1 MLLSNYYLIFV
12 CNFSVTPLSE
22 NFNFVLNKDDYLNVE
37 ENIDTVTEK
46 EVKKKKRKKQKEIN
60 DENIPPEDMNIKI
73 NDKKKNEESASAS
86 STPER
91 RITKKSSI
99 VDNPKVI
106 SAIENIEKL
115 HAELVRT
122 VDDDDDEMK
131 SKTLTM
137 LKDIASQ
144 NINTLPSLVSD
155 GRITKRK
162 RLRVR
167 KSKKNNQ
174 SMVSSLSDGESTTPH
189 RNNTVVLLNGKIN
202 SHIRFVSFTACIDC
216 GAKVNRVLCDFRFQS
231 NDTSPAATVLR
242 NKSHSIDEKP
252 RIIQAIQSP
261 KINSIPQPQP
271 QTSGVSQE
279 HFISNGTVNGNHP
292 SLEVILK
299 DIDKFPPANVFP
311 KENDII
317 LFKVFSL

>member
-1 MLLSNYYLIFV
+1 M
-12 CNFSVTPLSE
+12 TPLSE
-22 NFNFVLNKDDYLNVE
+22 NFDFVLNKEDYPDVE

-46 EVKKKKRKKQKEIN
+46 EVKKKKRKKQKEVN
-60 DENIPPEDMNIKI
+60 DENVPPEDMNVKM
-73 NDKKKNEESASAS
+73 NDKKKDDSASAS

-144 NINTLPSLVSD
+144 NVNTLPSLVSD

-189 RNNTVVLLNGKIN
+189 RNNGVVLINGKIN
-202 SHIRFVSFTACIDC
+202 SHIR
-216 GAKVNRVLCDFRFQS
+216 
-231 NDTSPAATVLR
+231 
-242 NKSHSIDEKP
+242 SIY
-252 RIIQAIQSP
+252 II
-261 KINSIPQPQP
+261 
-271 QTSGVSQE
+271 
-279 HFISNGTVNGNHP
+279 FI
-292 SLEVILK
+292 
-299 DIDKFPPANVFP
+299 
-311 KENDII
+311 
-317 LFKVFSL
+317 